1 MGAFRP
7 RVTAEMI
14 RAVAVGA
21 AHKKKFE
28 GWLAGR
34 FSAAGIG
41 ASEALARQVAVLMD
55 GAFPAMLTHRDPGH
69 AEAAAKAAREL
80 VRHRLGTAISAQS

>member
-1 MGAFRP
+1 
-7 RVTAEMI
+7 MI
-14 RAVAVGA
+14 RAVTVGA

-55 GAFPAMLTHRDPGH
+55 GAFAAMLTHRDPGY
-69 AEAAAKAAREL
+69 AEAAGDAARDL
-80 VRHRLGTAISAQS
+80 VHHSLRTGDSGQS